1 MAVAFQLAWRQ
12 LRHEPRKLLAGI
24 AGVVFS
30 VVLMF
35 MQVGFRDALF
45 VCASGV
51 QSHLAGDL
59 FIIRRQSDNVGL
71 VFMSQFS
78 RRRVQQAL
86 AVHEV
91 QSATELYVG
100 VAQWKNPWT
109 ARTRGILVLGIDPA
123 VGALEL
129 PGVREHLD
137 TIRLKD
143 AVLFDARS
151 RREYGPVAAAFKAR
165 GPVTVEIN
173 SRRTHVEGLFQLGAS
188 FATDG
193 NLITS
198 DLNFLRLFPK
208 QTAAEVSV
216 GILRLKPGA
225 DLRRAQTAVAR
236 LMPPDVAVMTREE
249 FVKQE
254 HDYWDQATPIGFIFN
269 TAMIIAFL
277 VGIVVVHQILYAEIS
292 THLAQYATLKAMGYT
307 HAFMLGI
314 VAGAS
319 LILGLLGFVPG
330 WVASL
335 GMYHLTASA
344 TGLPMMLGAGKT
356 ILVLLLTMA
365 MCLLSG
371 ALAMQRLRAAN
382 PADMF

>member
-1 MAVAFQLAWRQ
+1 MADAFQLAWRQ

-45 VCASGV
+45 VSASGI
-51 QSHLAGDL
+51 QLHLAGDL
-59 FIIRRQSDNVGL
+59 FIIHQQSDNVAL
-71 VFMSQFS
+71 VFMSRFS

-86 AVHEV
+86 AVPEV
-91 QSATELYVG
+91 QSATELYVD

-137 TIRLKD
+137 TIRRKD

-151 RREYGPVAAAFKAR
+151 RREYGPVAATFRAG

-173 SRRTHVEGLFQLGAS
+173 SRRTQVEGLFQLGAS

-198 DLNFLRLFPK
+198 DLNFLRLFPNHTPF
-208 QTAAEVSV
+208 QVTA

-225 DLRRAQTAVAR
+225 DLRRAQAAVAH
-236 LMPPDVAVMTREE
+236 LMPPDVKVMTRDE

-254 HDYWDQATPIGFIFN
+254 HDYWDKATPIGFIFN

-307 HAFMLGI
+307 HRFMLGI

-319 LILGLLGFVPG
+319 LILGLLGFLPG
-330 WVASL
+330 WVLSL
-335 GMYHLTASA
+335 GLYHLTMRA
-344 TGLPMMLGAGKT
+344 TGLPMMLGAAKT
-356 ILVLLLTMA
+356 AVVLLLTMT
-365 MCLLSG
+365 MCLVSG

>member
-1 MAVAFQLAWRQ
+1 MADAFQLAWRQ

-45 VCASGV
+45 DSASGI
-51 QSHLAGDL
+51 QLHLAGDL
-59 FIIRRQSDNVGL
+59 FLIRRQSDNVAL
-71 VFMSQFS
+71 VFMSRFS

-86 AVHEV
+86 AVPEV
-91 QSATELYVG
+91 QSATELYVA

-109 ARTRGILVLGIDPA
+109 ARLRGILVLGIDPA

-137 TIRLKD
+137 TIKLEN

-151 RREYGPVAAAFKAR
+151 RREYGPVAAAFKAG
-165 GPVTVEIN
+165 GPVTVEVN
-173 SRRTHVEGLFQLGAS
+173 SRRTQVEGLFQLGPS

-198 DLNFLRLFPK
+198 DLNFLRLFPNY
-208 QTAAEVSV
+208 TASHVTA

-225 DLRRAQTAVAR
+225 DLRHAQAALVR
-236 LMPPDVAVMTREE
+236 LLPPDVKVLTRDG

-254 HDYWDQATPIGFIFN
+254 HDYWDKATPIGFIFG

-307 HAFMLGI
+307 HGFLLGI
-314 VAGAS
+314 VVGAS
-319 LILGLLGFVPG
+319 IILGLLGFLPG
-330 WVASL
+330 WVLSVGL
-335 GMYHLTASA
+335 YHLTERA
-344 TGLPMMLGAGKT
+344 TGLPMMLGAVKT
-356 ILVLLLTMA
+356 TIILLLTMT